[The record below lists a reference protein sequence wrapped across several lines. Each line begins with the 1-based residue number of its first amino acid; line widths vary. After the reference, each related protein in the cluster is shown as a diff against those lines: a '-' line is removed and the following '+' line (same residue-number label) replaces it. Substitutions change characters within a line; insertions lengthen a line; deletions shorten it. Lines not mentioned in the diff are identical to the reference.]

1 MNRILFDTSVYGRL
15 IYEPEILEK
24 IKREYKEKIIIYGC
38 STIRKELRDTPK
50 HIIHGKRKVQI
61 ELLNVYDSFIVK
73 ENHDLK
79 YNRLVEDLVEDY
91 IREYKKNKG
100 AASSSSIKN
109 DFTIIATATIY
120 QLEIIISDDKRTM
133 FSDKAIESY
142 KKVNGRYGLADP
154 EFKEYEKFKKEL

>member
-15 IYEPEILEK
+15 IYEPEVLEK
-24 IKREYKEKIIIYGC
+24 IERKYKKEFIIYGC
-38 STIRKELRDTPK
+38 STIRKELKDTPK
-50 HIIHGKRKVQI
+50 HIIHGKRKTQI

-79 YNRLVEDLVEDY
+79 YNKLVEDLSLDY
-91 IREYKKNKG
+91 FNEYKKNKG
-100 AASSSSIKN
+100 ASSLDSIKN
-109 DFTIIATATIY
+109 DFIIIATATIY

-142 KKVNGRYGLADP
+142 KIVNRRYGLKDP
-154 EFKEYEKFKKEL
+154 EFKDYETFKKEL